1 MSQPP
6 SILPP
11 SSDNN
16 RNDNKLTDFDWS
28 SVFPPGRIKTQ
39 IQLED
44 DNIGCLPKK
53 TLELIS
59 TCSTLLLRKIVQ
71 TSCTSKEKGGKTGRT
86 AKASAASPP
95 SSQLLAAQDIQKGI
109 QEGPESLHF
118 LQDVVD
124 QAVRDDDG
132 KVASRKTRKR
142 KATKSVKDTI
152 ADSSKPLAKLRKSHS
167 TTAGISKETLEQAVE
182 LSKEPTTQNTKGG
195 VVLDEEDYD

>member
-6 SILPP
+6 KKPPP

-16 RNDNKLTDFDWS
+16 SNQNKHTDFDWS

-71 TSCTSKEKGGKTGRT
+71 TSFASKDEGGKAGTA
-86 AKASAASPP
+86 AKATAASPP
-95 SSQLLAAQDIQKGI
+95 SSLLLSAQDIRKGI
-109 QEGPESLHF
+109 QEGPECLQF
-118 LQDVVD
+118 LQEVVD
-124 QAVRDDDG
+124 QAMRDDDG
-132 KVASRKTRKR
+132 KVASRKTKKR
-142 KATKSVKDTI
+142 RATKSAEGTI
-152 ADSSKPLAKLRKSHS
+152 TGKPFAKLLKSNS

-182 LSKEPTTQNTKGG
+182 LSKESATQNTKGG